1 MHAPE
6 PLPVTAAVEAR
17 GPSSA
22 ALLTIFK
29 SLKTLEAHMEHP
41 AFTGL
46 GSGKRA
52 VFQVSCPQQGGVARG
67 RKASP
72 KKRPSSLMQ
81 THPSTDRVR
90 GTWHIRWVGKKAKW
104 RTLLGSHRGLSSETG
119 GTVQA
124 ALRVTKSNSVLARPT
139 ACLL

>member
-1 MHAPE
+1 M
-6 PLPVTAAVEAR
+6 TAAVEAR

-29 SLKTLEAHMEHP
+29 LLKTLEAHMEHP

-52 VFQVSCPQQGGVARG
+52 VLRASCPQQGGVARG

-90 GTWHIRWVGKKAKW
+90 GTFAGWGRRPNGV
-104 RTLLGSHRGLSSETG
+104 LYSEVIEG
-119 GTVQA
+119 CPQKQEA
-124 ALRVTKSNSVLARPT
+124 QCKLR
-139 ACLL
+139 